1 MGGFNSGRNGGKNCT
16 TDMRPLDVRRLQ
28 RSDCLRPGLSF
39 DWSWTRGG
47 KTTATIHIHI
57 DSRHNAALTYRS
69 RAYGGEWVDRAYSV
83 GLTWTDCHYGGQRAW
98 WRCPALGCGRRVAV
112 LYGGSIYACRRC
124 HQLAYKSQRETA
136 DDRATRRANKLR
148 ERLGWEA
155 GILNGEGG
163 KPKGMHWATFERLK
177 ARHDVAVYRSLQGL
191 ADRLGLLDGRL
202 QGINARVDVLGF

>member
-1 MGGFNSGRNGGKNCT
+1 MGDSVHGG
-16 TDMRPLDVRRLQ
+16 
-28 RSDCLRPGLSF
+28 
-39 DWSWTRGG
+39 
-47 KTTATIHIHI
+47 
-57 DSRHNAALTYRS
+57 AALRWVV
-69 RAYGGEWVDRAYSV
+69 GGA
-83 GLTWTDCHYGGQRAW
+83 
-98 WRCPALGCGRRVAV
+98 WRCV
-112 LYGGSIYACRRC
+112 YGGSIYACRRC

-163 KPKGMHWATFERLK
+163 KPKGMHWATFERFK

-202 QGINARVDVLGF
+202 SGINARVDALGL